1 MKSIFR
7 NIIIFLTIIGIMF
20 TTTGCKDKVDIQD
33 LAIVMA
39 MGIDYTDESQ
49 YKVSY
54 QIFTASTFQ
63 GGSGGPEGGSGGMV
77 APYFEGFG
85 ETLTEAMHEMEDR
98 IGKKIHFGQLK
109 VVIIGEKAGEEGI
122 SLAIDTMARL
132 VDIKTNVPIY
142 VTKGEASKIIM
153 QRPSEDAITAN
164 VIDNIVLK
172 EVRTG
177 ANPVVYLAQIADKL
191 SSKHCFAPVLGVI
204 TIPKRNEISDSSA
217 FEMEGMAVFS
227 EDKLKGYLDRD
238 ITLGYQFIMGEI
250 KLLTTSIRLS
260 DGNKATLQIQRCKS
274 KVKTTITEDMP
285 QVDIYIKIYSVLMD
299 ITGDMDF
306 LKNPEL
312 LTQMENVQRDIIKK
326 KVNETIAAAKE
337 DMKLDFIG
345 FGNIIYKQHPKEFE
359 KIKDNWQELFI
370 NLPIKVT
377 VDIEVKDTGLLSKP
391 IY

>member
-63 GGSGGPEGGSGGMV
+63 GGSGGPKGGSGGIV